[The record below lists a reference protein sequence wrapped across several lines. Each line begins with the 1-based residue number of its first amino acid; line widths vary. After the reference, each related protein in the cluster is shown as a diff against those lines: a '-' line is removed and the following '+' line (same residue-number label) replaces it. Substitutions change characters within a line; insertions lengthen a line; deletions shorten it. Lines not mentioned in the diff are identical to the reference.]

1 MCLFLILISATTA
14 TTAAGTVVLGHD
26 GCADALDL
34 LVLLLD
40 LLSIG
45 LWVGVNPGL
54 AVLEGIKD
62 HLLLIGVHLL
72 AEALVVPGG
81 LSGGAHGVDVAIEG
95 VLGIHTLLHLLV
107 LISELLS
114 LLDHLLDLLLSQAAL
129 VVGDGDLLTLA
140 CALVLGTNVQD
151 TVGVNL
157 EGHLDLRL
165 ATGSRRDST
174 KLELAQEV
182 VVLGHWSLTLVD
194 LDVHGRLVVLVGG
207 QDLRLLGGDH

>member
-1 MCLFLILISATTA
+1 MCLFLILIGTAGTA
-14 TTAAGTVVLGHD
+14 TAASTVVLGHD
-26 GCADALDL
+26 WCADALDL
-34 LVLLLD
+34 LVLFLD

-54 AVLEGIKD
+54 AILEGIKD

-72 AEALVVPGG
+72 AEALVVSGA
-81 LSGGAHGVDVAIEG
+81 LSGRAHGVDVAIEG

-107 LISELLS
+107 LISELLG

-129 VVGDGDLLTLA
+129 VVGDSDLLTLA
-140 CALVLGTNVQD
+140 RGLVLGTNVQD

-165 ATGSRRDST
+165 TAGSRRDST

-182 VVLGHWSLTLVD
+182 VV
-194 LDVHGRLVVLVGG
+194 
-207 QDLRLLGGDH
+207 